1 VVVGIQVH
9 LHGQSIYF
17 YCRQILVGVVLPTLP
32 NGGWSIAIE
41 FHFYLLLPFLLYITR
56 KSKYSL
62 GIAVCFAIL
71 LRLFLF
77 EVIGQIQSLAY
88 WTIIGRID
96 QFLLGMI
103 AFQMRNYIKGRHF
116 LVIGGFTAFSIF
128 FWYFDR
134 AGGFYN
140 NPSYPSSRLVWVYF
154 STIEGLAYALV
165 IAWYDNS
172 FTHSNGKVSRF
183 IALIGTYSYSI
194 YLLHFFFYRIMIFL
208 MIRYIMPVSNFYIAL
223 CFSVLGFL
231 LMVPVGYLSFR
242 FIESPFLKLRT
253 NYIVEDNTDG
263 VLEARS

>member
-1 VVVGIQVH
+1 MGNI
-9 LHGQSIYF
+9 G
-17 YCRQILVGVVLPTLP
+17 
-32 NGGWSIAIE
+32 
-41 FHFYLLLPFLLYITR
+41 
-56 KSKYSL
+56 
-62 GIAVCFAIL
+62 
-71 LRLFLF
+71 LF

-103 AFQMRNYIKGRHF
+103 AFQMRIYIKGRHF
-116 LVIGGFTAFSIF
+116 LTIGGLTAFSIF
-128 FWYFDR
+128 FWYFDQ

-140 NPSYPSSRLVWVYF
+140 NPSYPSSRIVWVF
-154 STIEGLAYALV
+154 FPTIEGLAYALV

-231 LMVPVGYLSFR
+231 LMVPIGYLSFR

-253 NYIVEDNTDG
+253 KYIVEDNTDS
-263 VLEARS
+263 VMEVHS